1 MAKSKKEIVPENSGD
16 RFTDILNK
24 MNKASA
30 EPTFMILDDASHIEG
45 IPVCS
50 TGVLSIDRILGVG
63 GFPCGRIIEI
73 YGQEAGGKSTL
84 CAQTVAEAQRAG
96 GVCAYIDN
104 EHGVDV
110 SYFRKLGVNFSTL
123 LFTQPN
129 SGEEALTIVD
139 NLVPLLKQ
147 GDVLIVDSVAA
158 LTPQAEI
165 NGEIGDQFMGLQAR
179 MMSQALRRLTS
190 KVSDSGATLIFINQ
204 IRQKIGVTYGS
215 NESTTGGNA
224 LKFWAS
230 VRVDIRKIGQIK
242 KGEEVIGSK
251 VKVKVV
257 KNRVAPPFRECEVE
271 MIFGEGIS
279 PIRDLITNAIEVGVI
294 EKGGAWLTIGAN
306 RVQGMDNAFQL
317 LKNDP
322 ELYAQI
328 YAQTIDALK
337 NKA

>member
-1 MAKSKKEIVPENSGD
+1 MAKSKKEIVPEASGD

-24 MNKASA
+24 MNKSSA
-30 EPTFMILDDASHIEG
+30 EPTFMIIEDYSFVEG
-45 IPVCS
+45 LPVNS
-50 TGVLSIDRILGVG
+50 TGILSIDRILGVG
-63 GFPCGRIIEI
+63 GFACGRIIEVF
-73 YGQEAGGKSTL
+73 GQEAGGKSTL
-84 CAQTVAEAQRAG
+84 CAQTVATAQKAG

-110 SYFRKLGVNFSTL
+110 SYFRKLGVDFGSL

-147 GDVLIVDSVAA
+147 GDVIIVDSVAA

-215 NESTTGGNA
+215 NETTTGGNA

-242 KGEEVIGSK
+242 KGEDIIGSK
-251 VKVKVV
+251 VKAKVV
-257 KNRVAPPFRECEVE
+257 KNRLAPPFRECEVE

-279 PIRDLITNAIEVGVI
+279 PIRDLISNAIDLGVI
-294 EKGGAWLTIGAN
+294 EKGGAWLTVGAN
-306 RVQGMDNAFQL
+306 RVQGVDNACSL
-317 LKNDP
+317 LKENA

-328 YAQTIDALK
+328 YQQVLDALK
-337 NKA
+337 NKG